1 METSSLREFK
11 WYTRKYLTGSK
22 TIKIKRTEDRNINS
36 KLTDINPTLEIFAL
50 KVNIL
55 NIPIKNQR
63 LTDGFFKNTVFIFQL
78 YVVYKRYTL
87 KDTSR

>member
-1 METSSLREFK
+1 MVYWKISNTQQNNKGETDK
-11 WYTRKYLTGSK
+11 K
-22 TIKIKRTEDRNINS
+22 DRRHGNING
-36 KLTDINPTLEIFAL
+36 KLADINPTLEIVAL

-63 LTDGFFKNTVFIFQL
+63 LTDGFFKYTVFIFQL